1 MLDIKM
7 IREEPE
13 RIVKNLEYRGDK
25 EKIKWL
31 KDIQKN
37 DEAYRKALFD
47 LQEMKHE
54 RNAITLEIAKMKKA
68 GKDASFNIREMQKLG
83 KKIIDKEAETR
94 AIKEKVDFYLMR
106 LPNILHE
113 SVPRGEGEANNVVI
127 KKWGVPK
134 KFTFKPKSHVD
145 ILQDLDL
152 ADMERAGK
160 ISGARF
166 YFLKGPMVLLEMALM
181 RFAID
186 HLTKK
191 GFTPIEPPFMIRKE
205 AYEGVTDLAD
215 FGDVIY
221 KIEGEDLYMIA
232 TSEHP
237 MAAMYMGEVME
248 EKNLPVKMA
257 GISPCFRKEAGS
269 HGKDTKGIFRVHQFN
284 KIEQFVF
291 STPENSWKELDKLV
305 GNVSELFQ
313 KLELPYRLVNVC
325 TGDIGSVAAKKI
337 DLEVWMPVQ
346 GVYREAA
353 SCSNCTDY
361 QARRLGIKYGSE
373 GEKPKGVVHTL
384 NATALATTRA
394 LVAIMEN
401 YQNKDGSISIPHALH
416 QYMGEIKKIG

>member
-13 RIVKNLEYRGDK
+13 RVAKNLERRGDK
-25 EKIKWL
+25 EKLKWL
-31 KDIQKN
+31 KDLQKN

-47 LQEMKHE
+47 IQEMKHE

-83 KKIIDKEAETR
+83 KNIVGKEAENRVT
-94 AIKEKVDFYLMR
+94 KERVDFYLMR

-166 YFLKGPMVLLEMALM
+166 YFLKGSMVLLEMALM

-191 GFTPIEPPFMIRKE
+191 GFTPIEPPFMIRRE

-237 MAAMYMGEVME
+237 MASMYMGEVME

-291 STPENSWKELDKLV
+291 STPDNSWKELDKLV

-361 QARRLGIKYGSE
+361 QARRLGIKYGTE

-416 QYMGEIKKIG
+416 QYMGDIKKIG